1 MSAFIKK
8 YPILSMFI
16 LSFVFAAIPF
26 GIVAAGWLPVGF
38 RQFSALSASLA
49 GIVAAAIAGRKGG
62 VRELLKRGLIWRV
75 GIQWWAIALFFTIIP
90 SIAGLY
96 LFNLLGGPTVDWSG
110 LQPLYTVVPSIIM
123 LTILAGIGE
132 EYGWRG
138 FALPRLQTR
147 YNALVS
153 SIIIGTLWSIWHI
166 PLYFLEGSLQYNF
179 RMDAG
184 LIPAIL
190 GYTVYLIAWSI
201 QFTWIFNNTKGS
213 VLLAAV
219 FHGAGNAWM
228 GSYIDVYRGY
238 WGGVLTH
245 AAVSVVIAIVIVVLA
260 GPTHLSRKNN
270 RDVLEG

>member
-1 MSAFIKK
+1 
-8 YPILSMFI
+8 MFI
-16 LSFVFAAIPF
+16 LSFVIAAIPF
-26 GIVAAGWLPVGF
+26 GIVAVEWLPVGF
-38 RQFSALSASLA
+38 RQLSALSASLA

-75 GIQWWAIALFFTIIP
+75 NIQWWAIALLFTIIP
-90 SIAGLY
+90 SVVGLY
-96 LFNLLGGPTVDWSG
+96 LFDLLGGPTVDWSG
-110 LQPLYTVVPSIIM
+110 LEPLYTVVPGIVM
-123 LTILAGIGE
+123 LTILAGFGE
-132 EYGWRG
+132 EFGWRG

-153 SIIIGTLWSIWHI
+153 SIIVGTLWSIWHI
-166 PLYFLEGSLQYNF
+166 PLYFLEGSLQYDF

-201 QFTWIFNNTKGS
+201 QATWLFNNTKGS

-238 WGGVLTH
+238 WGGILAH
-245 AAVSVVIAIVIVVLA
+245 AAVTVVISIIIIIVA
-260 GPTHLSRKNN
+260 GPANLSRKNERN
-270 RDVLEG
+270 VLKLAEE